1 MDTWFISKVTIIIN
15 LFIFLTGIKMTPA
28 NLAIG
33 IFLFFHITVEIL
45 GNSSILFYYVFI
57 IVTGKHLTPK
67 DVIIEHLTFVNCL
80 TTISKGNPET
90 LSDFKYFV
98 GDISCKLVVYMY
110 QIVRGCPCM
119 LCAYWV
125 ASKQLRQ
132 SYEGSAFCFLNNF
145 DTTKPSF
152 SLFRW
157 SASICT

>member
-33 IFLFFHITVEIL
+33 ILLFFYITVEIL
-45 GNSSILFYYVFI
+45 GNSSILLYYVFI

-119 LCAYWV
+119 LCAY
-125 ASKQLRQ
+125 
-132 SYEGSAFCFLNNF
+132 
-145 DTTKPSF
+145 
-152 SLFRW
+152 
-157 SASICT
+157 